1 MAENIEINSGGTSLE
16 TKPMN
21 NPDTKSESLA
31 KNAILKMLSQLNIQK
46 IVYVDDRCSINEL
59 KEAYIGKLKFHY
71 NDKPAELNFVNWGLP
86 EQAFEREI
94 SALWDHKNDE
104 EKRGLYLKILTFE
117 KNTEELENSVA
128 PLRLKSVLKDKID
141 LLSPSEWVEN
151 KNNITQQL
159 SEEAKILFLFDIE
172 FGAAPLID
180 NRDGKDLAVELLQD
194 NEISKYLYCGI
205 FSHLF
210 NVNEEYDKRS
220 EYCKTHNLEKE
231 KFYTISKKRFQSD
244 SYLPS
249 LAEGIRNTLLIN
261 EVELLKKETTKLLR
275 SSFNKSIAE
284 INNLTPESFNHIIQ
298 KSSITEGVWEMATLI
313 RISNI
318 ITTNKALNSLLPNSC
333 RTKINQSLGKIR
345 QVEKID
351 TGGVTPF
358 DKTQVFNLRT
368 KELYI
373 KNDIQ
378 NQLHYPLSNGDVFKI
393 QDKEY
398 ILLVQPCSIS
408 LRKNGQRNRKYNIG
422 LIVELE
428 TIMEDDFLRYKKEQL
443 ATLELIEDT
452 SLSSDL
458 VKIARFS
465 TFQSVS
471 LFPLDLTI
479 FNIDGKARI
488 NLNQI
493 ENKSTTIQ
501 DSWKS
506 RYREL
511 HKVFSEYAE
520 GIKAF
525 NKIRV
530 DNKNILKKSIFSGTI
545 FSGYKIDNE
554 NSLSKRGKLLEFN
567 IERIAH
573 YNSPHSD
580 DLLQKFMLYL
590 SRNAFEHDFTSG

>member
-210 NVNEEYDKRS
+210 NVNEIGR
-220 EYCKTHNLEKE
+220 
-231 KFYTISKKRFQSD
+231 
-244 SYLPS
+244 
-249 LAEGIRNTLLIN
+249 A
-261 EVELLKKETTKLLR
+261 
-275 SSFNKSIAE
+275 
-284 INNLTPESFNHIIQ
+284 
-298 KSSITEGVWEMATLI
+298 
-313 RISNI
+313 
-318 ITTNKALNSLLPNSC
+318 SC
-333 RTKINQSLGKIR
+333 R
-345 QVEKID
+345 E
-351 TGGVTPF
+351 
-358 DKTQVFNLRT
+358 
-368 KELYI
+368 
-373 KNDIQ
+373 
-378 NQLHYPLSNGDVFKI
+378 
-393 QDKEY
+393 
-398 ILLVQPCSIS
+398 
-408 LRKNGQRNRKYNIG
+408 
-422 LIVELE
+422 
-428 TIMEDDFLRYKKEQL
+428 
-443 ATLELIEDT
+443 
-452 SLSSDL
+452 
-458 VKIARFS
+458 
-465 TFQSVS
+465 
-471 LFPLDLTI
+471 
-479 FNIDGKARI
+479 
-488 NLNQI
+488 
-493 ENKSTTIQ
+493 
-501 DSWKS
+501 
-506 RYREL
+506 
-511 HKVFSEYAE
+511 
-520 GIKAF
+520 
-525 NKIRV
+525 RV
-530 DNKNILKKSIFSGTI
+530 
-545 FSGYKIDNE
+545 
-554 NSLSKRGKLLEFN
+554 
-567 IERIAH
+567 
-573 YNSPHSD
+573 
-580 DLLQKFMLYL
+580 
-590 SRNAFEHDFTSG
+590 